1 MIIVLSSNLT
11 ILQMGDKMRSAATNS
26 LVVERYEKTQE
37 DLFYFTNAVLN
48 DKQKNKN
55 VSYSS
60 LPTILKRFKLPVLD

>member
-1 MIIVLSSNLT
+1 
-11 ILQMGDKMRSAATNS
+11 MRSAATNS